1 MRLRN
6 FLIHGRLASVAV
18 LLLLVASAAQAGT
31 VSGVVHNG
39 TNGNKA
45 AAGVDVLLI
54 QLQGGMSVVAN
65 TKTDADGR
73 YHFDNPG
80 IGQGPML
87 IRAVYRG
94 VFFHQPLTPG
104 TSTVDVTVYEPTTN
118 PAAIQVPLRLLVF
131 QPNGDKLMVGEE
143 YSIQNNSNPPAA
155 YFKQDGNFEFTI
167 PQGADL
173 DQVSTFGP
181 SGMPVR
187 QGTIDKGKGR
197 YAISYAFQPGQNGVR
212 ISYILPYTGNQAQIR
227 ESSTYDAQRVLLVI
241 PPTMQIAS
249 AGFNAAGTEQG
260 FNVFSKESMK
270 AGTGFDVTV
279 SGTAPPPADA
289 VGVGGAPPDQ
299 ANGRDSGPDTT
310 IETAPARIG
319 DEKWIL
325 LGGLAAIF
333 AVGVGLLLRQP
344 VPEVAS
350 APAPPPFPKAAKRSA
365 PRKQRQRKPRARTA
379 LRRREDHAGSELESG
394 LPERHTAAPGI
405 AAPGGHHHGR
415 GVCTG
420 AGTRGAIAARSGPG
434 LSRRACPLRSHLPR
448 TAGPMPATNGP
459 QRARN
464 GLTIQFSEVEKRYG
478 MRLAL
483 RGVSL
488 AIAAG
493 RMRGAR
499 RPQRIGKN
507 DAAEDRGAIDAAFA
521 RKNCILLRREIPSR
535 SRK

>member
-1 MRLRN
+1 MRKKSWDSWARLPRLG
-6 FLIHGRLASVAV
+6 LIT
-18 LLLLVASAAQAGT
+18 LLLLAATAAHAGT

-54 QLQGGMSVVAN
+54 QLQGGMSVVAS

-73 YHFDNPG
+73 YHIDNPG

-118 PAAIQVPLRLLVF
+118 PGAIQIPLRLLVF

-143 YSIQNNSNPPAA
+143 FSVQNNSNPPAA

-167 PQGADL
+167 PQGAEI

-212 ISYILPYTGNQAQIR
+212 ISYILPYSGNQAQFK
-227 ESSTYDAQRVLLVI
+227 ESTTYDAQRVLLVI
-241 PPTMQIAS
+241 PPTMQVSS
-249 AGFNAAGTEQG
+249 AGFTAAGTEQG

-270 AGTGFDVTV
+270 AGNSFDVSV

-289 VGVGGAPPDQ
+289 SAGQPGDQ
-299 ANGRDSGPDTT
+299 ANGHDSGPESTL
-310 IETAPARIG
+310 ETAPARLG

-333 AVGVGLLLRQP
+333 AVGVGLLLRKP
-344 VPEVAS
+344 VVEAET
-350 APAPPPFPKAAKRSA
+350 APAPPPPAKGRKAQREAQRAAQQSANQAKPA
-365 PRKQRQRKPRARTA
+365 PPVPVTQPVERVTQEVNSNLDSLKDTLLRLE
-379 LRRREDHAGSELESG
+379 LRRQ
-394 LPERHTAAPGI
+394 
-405 AAPGGHHHGR
+405 
-415 GVCTG
+415 
-420 AGTRGAIAARSGPG
+420 AGTITDAEYAVERG
-434 LSRRACPLRSHLPR
+434 RAE
-448 TAGPMPATNGP
+448 
-459 QRARN
+459 Q
-464 GLTIQFSEVEKRYG
+464 
-478 MRLAL
+478 
-483 RGVSL
+483 
-488 AIAAG
+488 
-493 RMRGAR
+493 
-499 RPQRIGKN
+499 
-507 DAAEDRGAIDAAFA
+507 
-521 RKNCILLRREIPSR
+521 LLRDLVQG
-535 SRK
+535 

>member
-1 MRLRN
+1 MKSRNNPVRWRL
-6 FLIHGRLASVAV
+6 FSIAAF
-18 LLLLVASAAQAGT
+18 LLLVAAVAHAGT
-31 VSGVVHNG
+31 VTGVVHNG

-65 TKTDADGR
+65 TKTDSDGR

-118 PAAIQVPLRLLVF
+118 PAAIEVPLRLLVF

-167 PQGADL
+167 PQGAEL

-197 YAISYAFQPGQNGVR
+197 YAIAYAFQPGQNGVR
-212 ISYILPYTGNQAQIR
+212 ISYILPYTGNQAQLR

-241 PPTMQIAS
+241 PPTMQVAS
-249 AGFNAAGTEQG
+249 AGFSAAGTEQG

-289 VGVGGAPPDQ
+289 SASSASPDQ
-299 ANGRDSGPDTT
+299 VNGRDSGPETT
-310 IETAPARIG
+310 IETAPARLG

-333 AVGVGLLLRQP
+333 AVGVGLLLRKP
-344 VPEVAS
+344 IPEVES
-350 APAPPPFPKAAKRSA
+350 APAPPQAPKGRKAQRAAQAKAAQAASVPPPVERVTQEVNSNLDSLKDTLLRLE
-365 PRKQRQRKPRARTA
+365 
-379 LRRREDHAGSELESG
+379 LRRQ
-394 LPERHTAAPGI
+394 
-405 AAPGGHHHGR
+405 
-415 GVCTG
+415 
-420 AGTRGAIAARSGPG
+420 AGTITDAEYALERG
-434 LSRRACPLRSHLPR
+434 RAE
-448 TAGPMPATNGP
+448 
-459 QRARN
+459 Q
-464 GLTIQFSEVEKRYG
+464 
-478 MRLAL
+478 
-483 RGVSL
+483 
-488 AIAAG
+488 
-493 RMRGAR
+493 
-499 RPQRIGKN
+499 
-507 DAAEDRGAIDAAFA
+507 
-521 RKNCILLRREIPSR
+521 LLRDLVQG
-535 SRK
+535 

>member
-1 MRLRN
+1 MQPIIFNLRGFILLMKLRDNLVRWRLLN
-6 FLIHGRLASVAV
+6 VAALLFLVS
-18 LLLLVASAAQAGT
+18 STAQAGT

-39 TNGNKA
+39 TNNNKIA
-45 AAGVDVLLI
+45 PGVDVLLI
-54 QLQGGMSVVAN
+54 QLQGGMSVVAS

-73 YHFDNPG
+73 FHFDNPG

-104 TSTVDVTVYEPTTN
+104 TSNLDVTIYEPTTN

-167 PQGADL
+167 PQGAEI

-212 ISYILPYTGNQAQIR
+212 ISYIVPYTGNQAQIR
-227 ESSTYDAQRVLLVI
+227 ETSTYDAQRVLLVI
-241 PPTMQIAS
+241 PPTMQVAS

-260 FNVFSKESMK
+260 YNVFSKEAMK
-270 AGTGFDVTV
+270 AGNGFDVSV
-279 SGTAPPPADA
+279 SGTAPPPAEA
-289 VGVGGAPPDQ
+289 SASSSPDQ
-299 ANGRDSGPDTT
+299 VNGRDSGPETT

-333 AVGVGLLLRQP
+333 AVGVGLLLRKP

-350 APAPPPFPKAAKRSA
+350 APAPPPVPKGRKAQRAAQAKAAATA
-365 PRKQRQRKPRARTA
+365 PTPPPVERVTQEVNSNLDSLKDTLLRLE
-379 LRRREDHAGSELESG
+379 LRRQ
-394 LPERHTAAPGI
+394 
-405 AAPGGHHHGR
+405 
-415 GVCTG
+415 
-420 AGTRGAIAARSGPG
+420 AGTITDAEYAVERG
-434 LSRRACPLRSHLPR
+434 RAE
-448 TAGPMPATNGP
+448 
-459 QRARN
+459 Q
-464 GLTIQFSEVEKRYG
+464 
-478 MRLAL
+478 
-483 RGVSL
+483 
-488 AIAAG
+488 
-493 RMRGAR
+493 
-499 RPQRIGKN
+499 
-507 DAAEDRGAIDAAFA
+507 
-521 RKNCILLRREIPSR
+521 LLRDLVQG
-535 SRK
+535 

>member
-1 MRLRN
+1 MKSRNNLVRWRLFN
-6 FLIHGRLASVAV
+6 VAA
-18 LLLLVASAAQAGT
+18 LLLLVSAAAQAGT

-39 TNGNKA
+39 TNSNKT
-45 AAGVDVLLI
+45 AAGVNVLLI
-54 QLQGGMSVVAN
+54 QLQGGMSVVAS
-65 TKTDADGR
+65 TKTDAEGR

-104 TSTVDVTVYEPTTN
+104 ASTVDVTVFEPTTD

-167 PQGADL
+167 PQGAEI

-197 YAISYAFQPGQNGVR
+197 YAIAYAFQPGQNGVR
-212 ISYILPYTGNQAQIR
+212 ISYIIPYTGNQAQIR

-241 PPTMQIAS
+241 PPTMQVAS
-249 AGFNAAGTEQG
+249 AGFSAAGTEQG
-260 FNVFSKESMK
+260 FAVFSKESVK

-289 VGVGGAPPDQ
+289 TASSSPPDQ
-299 ANGRDSGPDTT
+299 VNGRDPGPETT
-310 IETAPARIG
+310 IETAPARLG

-350 APAPPPFPKAAKRSA
+350 APAPPPIPKGRKAQRAAQAKAAPAA
-365 PRKQRQRKPRARTA
+365 PAAPPTPPVERITREVNSNLDSLKDTLLRLE
-379 LRRREDHAGSELESG
+379 LRRQ
-394 LPERHTAAPGI
+394 
-405 AAPGGHHHGR
+405 
-415 GVCTG
+415 
-420 AGTRGAIAARSGPG
+420 AGTITDAEYALERG
-434 LSRRACPLRSHLPR
+434 RAE
-448 TAGPMPATNGP
+448 
-459 QRARN
+459 Q
-464 GLTIQFSEVEKRYG
+464 
-478 MRLAL
+478 
-483 RGVSL
+483 
-488 AIAAG
+488 
-493 RMRGAR
+493 
-499 RPQRIGKN
+499 
-507 DAAEDRGAIDAAFA
+507 
-521 RKNCILLRREIPSR
+521 LLRDLVQG
-535 SRK
+535 

>member
-1 MRLRN
+1 MKSRDN
-6 FLIHGRLASVAV
+6 LIRRHLVSVAV
-18 LLLLVASAAQAGT
+18 LLLLVSAAAQAGT

-39 TNGNKA
+39 TNSNKT

-54 QLQGGMSVVAN
+54 QLQGGMSVVAS

-73 YHFDNPG
+73 FHFDNPG

-104 TSTVDVTVYEPTTN
+104 TSNLDVTIYEPTTN

-143 YSIQNNSNPPAA
+143 YSIQNNSSPPAA

-167 PQGADL
+167 PQGAEI

-212 ISYILPYTGNQAQIR
+212 ISYIVPYAGNQAQIR

-241 PPTMQIAS
+241 PPTMQVAS

-260 FNVFSKESMK
+260 YNVFSKESLK

-279 SGTAPPPADA
+279 SGTAPPPAEA
-289 VGVGGAPPDQ
+289 SASSSPDQ
-299 ANGRDSGPDTT
+299 VNGRDSGSETT
-310 IETAPARIG
+310 IETAPARLG

-333 AVGVGLLLRQP
+333 AVGVGLLLRKP
-344 VPEVAS
+344 IPEVVSAPALPTAPKGRKAQRAAQAKAAAA
-350 APAPPPFPKAAKRSA
+350 APAPPPVERVTREVNSNLDSLKDTLLRLE
-365 PRKQRQRKPRARTA
+365 
-379 LRRREDHAGSELESG
+379 LRRQ
-394 LPERHTAAPGI
+394 
-405 AAPGGHHHGR
+405 
-415 GVCTG
+415 
-420 AGTRGAIAARSGPG
+420 AGTITDAEYALERG
-434 LSRRACPLRSHLPR
+434 RAE
-448 TAGPMPATNGP
+448 
-459 QRARN
+459 Q
-464 GLTIQFSEVEKRYG
+464 
-478 MRLAL
+478 
-483 RGVSL
+483 
-488 AIAAG
+488 
-493 RMRGAR
+493 
-499 RPQRIGKN
+499 
-507 DAAEDRGAIDAAFA
+507 
-521 RKNCILLRREIPSR
+521 LLRDLVQS
-535 SRK
+535 

>member
-1 MRLRN
+1 MKLRDHLIRRRL
-6 FLIHGRLASVAV
+6 LIVVA
-18 LLLLVASAAQAGT
+18 LLLLVSAAAQAGT

-39 TNGNKA
+39 TNSNKT

-54 QLQGGMSVVAN
+54 QLQGGMSVVAS
-65 TKTDADGR
+65 TKSDADGR

-87 IRAVYRG
+87 IRAVYHG

-143 YSIQNNSNPPAA
+143 YSIQNNTNPPAA

-167 PQGADL
+167 PQGAEI

-212 ISYILPYTGNQAQIR
+212 ISYIVPYTGNQAQIR

-241 PPTMQIAS
+241 PPTMQVAS

-260 FNVFSKESMK
+260 YNVFSKESMK
-270 AGTGFDVTV
+270 AGNGFDVTV
-279 SGTAPPPADA
+279 SGTAPPPAEA
-289 VGVGGAPPDQ
+289 SASSAPDQ
-299 ANGRDSGPDTT
+299 VNGRDSGPETT
-310 IETAPARIG
+310 IETAPARLD

-333 AVGVGLLLRQP
+333 AVGVGLLLRKQ
-344 VPEVAS
+344 VPEVIS
-350 APAPPPFPKAAKRSA
+350 APAPAPAPKGRKAQRAAQAAQAKAAVAEHSPPPVEKVTQEVNSNLDSLKDTLLRLE
-365 PRKQRQRKPRARTA
+365 
-379 LRRREDHAGSELESG
+379 LRRQ
-394 LPERHTAAPGI
+394 
-405 AAPGGHHHGR
+405 
-415 GVCTG
+415 
-420 AGTRGAIAARSGPG
+420 AGTITDAEYAVERG
-434 LSRRACPLRSHLPR
+434 RAEQVLRDLVQ
-448 TAGPMPATNGP
+448 G
-459 QRARN
+459 
-464 GLTIQFSEVEKRYG
+464 
-478 MRLAL
+478 
-483 RGVSL
+483 
-488 AIAAG
+488 
-493 RMRGAR
+493 
-499 RPQRIGKN
+499 
-507 DAAEDRGAIDAAFA
+507 
-521 RKNCILLRREIPSR
+521 
-535 SRK
+535 

>member
-1 MRLRN
+1 MKLWDYPIRRRLV
-6 FLIHGRLASVAV
+6 SVVA
-18 LLLLVASAAQAGT
+18 LLLLASAAARAGT

-39 TNGNKA
+39 TNNNKIA
-45 AAGVDVLLI
+45 PGVDVLLI
-54 QLQGGMSVVAN
+54 QLQGGMSVVAS

-73 YHFDNPG
+73 FHFDNPG

-104 TSTVDVTVYEPTTN
+104 TSNLDVTVYEPTTN

-212 ISYILPYTGNQAQIR
+212 ISYIVPYTGNQAQIR

-241 PPTMQIAS
+241 PPTMQVAS

-260 FNVFSKESMK
+260 YNVFSKESLK
-270 AGTGFDVTV
+270 AGSGFDVTV
-279 SGTAPPPADA
+279 SGTAPPPAEA
-289 VGVGGAPPDQ
+289 SASSSPDQ
-299 ANGRDSGPDTT
+299 VNGRDSSPETT

-333 AVGVGLLLRQP
+333 AVGVGLLLRKP
-344 VPEVAS
+344 IPEVAS
-350 APAPPPFPKAAKRSA
+350 APAPPLAPKGRKAQRAAQAAQVKAAATVPA
-365 PRKQRQRKPRARTA
+365 PPPVEKIKQEVNSNLDSLKDTLLRLE
-379 LRRREDHAGSELESG
+379 LRRQ
-394 LPERHTAAPGI
+394 
-405 AAPGGHHHGR
+405 
-415 GVCTG
+415 
-420 AGTRGAIAARSGPG
+420 AGTITDADYALERG
-434 LSRRACPLRSHLPR
+434 RAE
-448 TAGPMPATNGP
+448 
-459 QRARN
+459 Q
-464 GLTIQFSEVEKRYG
+464 
-478 MRLAL
+478 
-483 RGVSL
+483 
-488 AIAAG
+488 
-493 RMRGAR
+493 
-499 RPQRIGKN
+499 
-507 DAAEDRGAIDAAFA
+507 
-521 RKNCILLRREIPSR
+521 LLRDLVQG
-535 SRK
+535 

>member
-1 MRLRN
+1 MKKWNNLTSRRL
-6 FLIHGRLASVAV
+6 LSAVA
-18 LLLLVASAAQAGT
+18 LLLLGSLAAQAGT

-39 TNGNKA
+39 TNSNKIA
-45 AAGVDVLLI
+45 PGVDILLI
-54 QLQGGMSVVAN
+54 QLQGGMSVVAS
-65 TKTDADGR
+65 TKTDAEGR
-73 YHFDNPG
+73 YHLDNPG

-118 PAAIQVPLRLLVF
+118 PASIQVPLRLLVF

-167 PQGADL
+167 PQGAEI

-212 ISYILPYTGNQAQIR
+212 ISYIVPYTGNQAQIR

-241 PPTMQIAS
+241 PPTMQVAS

-260 FNVFSKESMK
+260 YNVFSKESMK
-270 AGTGFDVTV
+270 AGNGFDVSV

-289 VGVGGAPPDQ
+289 SAPSSSQDQ
-299 ANGRDSGPDTT
+299 VNGRDSGPETT
-310 IETAPARIG
+310 IETAPARLG

-344 VPEVAS
+344 VPELAS
-350 APAPPPFPKAAKRSA
+350 APALPPVPKGRKAQRAAQAKSA
-365 PRKQRQRKPRARTA
+365 PPAAPAPPMERVTQEVNSNLDSLKDTLLRLE
-379 LRRREDHAGSELESG
+379 LRRQ
-394 LPERHTAAPGI
+394 
-405 AAPGGHHHGR
+405 
-415 GVCTG
+415 
-420 AGTRGAIAARSGPG
+420 AGTITDAEYALERG
-434 LSRRACPLRSHLPR
+434 RAE
-448 TAGPMPATNGP
+448 
-459 QRARN
+459 Q
-464 GLTIQFSEVEKRYG
+464 
-478 MRLAL
+478 
-483 RGVSL
+483 
-488 AIAAG
+488 
-493 RMRGAR
+493 
-499 RPQRIGKN
+499 
-507 DAAEDRGAIDAAFA
+507 
-521 RKNCILLRREIPSR
+521 LLRDLVQG
-535 SRK
+535 